1 MIIERL
7 SEQNQELYKQ
17 ALESLRT
24 IIRSSTTSMTSVPKP
39 LKYMIP
45 HYSRMKEIF
54 EKIANNDVK
63 VNPILFLKIERGSV
77 FIFFDNFNL

>member
-1 MIIERL
+1 
-7 SEQNQELYKQ
+7 
-17 ALESLRT
+17 
-24 IIRSSTTSMTSVPKP
+24 
-39 LKYMIP
+39 
-45 HYSRMKEIF
+45 MKEIF